1 VTNPFSFVYNIRP
14 LFLDFWGFYWT
25 PRIDGLDS
33 SKCKLN
39 NIFMLSRRSFL
50 NRSALVFNATVLGL
64 MVANFARAA
73 DEQDDKAA
81 AAKDVASALIALGV
95 QNPGSGKRILLDVP
109 EIIDEK
115 QNLVIKVKSAIPNT
129 DWIAVLIDRKPQP
142 FVGQFNL
149 VDKATSIEANAKLL
163 QTSTVVAIVR
173 ADGKYYRVDK
183 EVKVAIAGS
192 CG

>member
-1 VTNPFSFVYNIRP
+1 
-14 LFLDFWGFYWT
+14 
-25 PRIDGLDS
+25 
-33 SKCKLN
+33 
-39 NIFMLSRRSFL
+39 MLSRRSFL